1 MIIKTRQQ
9 VAPVSLCLLRSDYGL
24 FYDILFRRNKIM
36 SRSKDSFTDIEI
48 NEMIRLHNEG
58 KYNHEIADLF
68 ETSKTMVARIF

>member
-1 MIIKTRQQ
+1 
-9 VAPVSLCLLRSDYGL
+9 
-24 FYDILFRRNKIM
+24 M